1 MVFIRTGRGG
11 RASQQREVNK
21 TIILNAFLR
30 CRNISRTEIA
40 KRFNLSKST
49 VTRLVNTL
57 IDEGMIIEIEP
68 SSEKKIG
75 RKAIVLGLNPEYKNA
90 LAIKVGVTH
99 TYLSKIDFA
108 MNIKEIKSFLTPKN
122 PKDFLDKLE
131 EYTKM
136 LFPEGLNKT
145 HAVGIGIPGIVD
157 NTFKNVVVAPNLN
170 WKNLPL
176 GDMIADRIKKAFS
189 VEIPVKMDNE
199 ANMAV
204 VAEGML
210 GTKIEYNDLNIVYV
224 YVGEGIGTGLILD
237 GKLYRGRYNTAGE
250 FGHMTVMKDG
260 LKCKCGNLGCWERY
274 ASLGSEIALKAGFD
288 SEKETVEVSNEKV
301 LKKYINE
308 LAIGLINIIN
318 GLNPD
323 VIILGGPLIKKDT
336 KEVWEF
342 IRQEI
347 KKIVEEKSI
356 TSDAG
361 KVRIELTSFLDYPAE
376 LVGAGIW
383 AFWDIFEGPVLST
396 V

>member
-49 VTRLVNTL
+49 VTRLVSNL
-57 IDEGMIIEIEP
+57 ISEGMIVEIEP
-68 SSEKKIG
+68 YNIKKIG
-75 RKAIVLGLNPEYKNA
+75 RKAILLGLNPNYKSV

-99 TYLSKIDFA
+99 TLMAKIDFA
-108 MNIKEIKSFLTPKN
+108 MNIKNIKSFFTPKN
-122 PKDFLDKLE
+122 PQDFLDKVE
-131 EYTKM
+131 EYTREI
-136 LFPEGLNKT
+136 FPEGLKNT
-145 HAVGIGIPGIVD
+145 HAVGVGIPGIVD

-176 GDMIADRIKKAFS
+176 GDMISERFKKVFS
-189 VEIPVKMDNE
+189 VDIPVKMDNE

-210 GTKIEYNDLNIVYV
+210 GSKIEFNDVNIVYIFI
-224 YVGEGIGTGLILD
+224 GEGVGTGLILE
-237 GKLYRGRYNTAGE
+237 GKLYRGKANTAGE
-250 FGHMTVMKDG
+250 FGHMTVGRDG
-260 LKCKCGNLGCWERY
+260 IKCKCGNLGCWERY
-274 ASLGSEIALKAGFD
+274 ASLGSDLAKRAGFD
-288 SEKETVEVSNEKV
+288 LENEKASILDEKA
-301 LKKYINE
+301 LKLYVDE
-308 LAIGLINIIN
+308 LSVGVINIVN

-323 VIILGGPLIKKDT
+323 VIILGGPLIKSDT
-336 KEVWEF
+336 KEIWEI
-342 IRQEI
+342 IRKEL
-347 KKIVEEKSI
+347 KKIIEEKSI

-361 KVRIELTSFLDYPAE
+361 KVRIELTSFLEYPAE